1 MKWVFGIGGTLAG
14 AALVLLM
21 FRLGAV
27 DFADGMLGM
36 QQEPAFTL
44 PTYLTFIGVM
54 LTAVTVVLA
63 AVAVGIGVLAAF
75 TIQEMRERLD
85 NRVDNALDDKLTEE
99 ALGDRI
105 DALLRKRQNPTVA
118 ELEEGFDPAD
128 QENR

>member
-14 AALVLLM
+14 AALVLLL

-27 DFADGMLGM
+27 DFADGLPGM
-36 QQEPAFTL
+36 QQEPAFTM

-85 NRVDNALDDKLTEE
+85 NRVDGALDDKLTEE

-118 ELEEGFDPAD
+118 ELEAGFDPED
-128 QENR
+128 QGNR